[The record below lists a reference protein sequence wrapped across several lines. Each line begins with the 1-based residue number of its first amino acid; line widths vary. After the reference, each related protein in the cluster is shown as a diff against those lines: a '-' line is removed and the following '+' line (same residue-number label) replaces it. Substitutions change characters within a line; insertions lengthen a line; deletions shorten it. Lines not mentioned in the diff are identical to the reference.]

1 MELEGEDYQNQI
13 VPDAVVQEGSLPK
26 KKNVVKQEWKYEV
39 TEKNN
44 GNNEN
49 PDKKLETI
57 DLPLLRGEGSEQEWS
72 YRRIRDLIALLHV
85 GLFEYADRLSA
96 YISYSAMFKG
106 KFLKCTKTLG
116 VVDQTIKHTQ
126 QDKVKFKEV
135 LNDLG
140 AKYNM
145 LEHALDKADDINE
158 DNKQVIEK
166 IRVNRDKCLQT
177 VDSSNDVITSLRNQ
191 NAELRR
197 RLAQLRLKIGN

>member
-1 MELEGEDYQNQI
+1 MELEGEDYQDQI

-44 GNNEN
+44 GNSEN

-96 YISYSAMFKG
+96 YISYSAMFKS